1 MSKSATD
8 WLKLMLSTGEYADV
22 NFLVGDGDGK
32 ELIPAHQLILKNAS
46 DVFEAMF
53 RFDSKNAKVE
63 NENASANC
71 PLVEVPDV
79 EPAVFKVMLCFIYSQ
94 DLSGLNGIN
103 AMAVY
108 YLQGRKKY
116 NIPGLV
122 GPSLQIP
129 VSKLHNVFLDFAQ
142 ARLFEFKD
150 FAKDCLDYIDKNA
163 ETLIKSEEFLEIDQ
177 KLLCEIL
184 ERDQLQI
191 HEEISIWEACRQN
204 VIECSAE
211 NRRQMLGPA
220 LFKIRFPFI
229 SEEQFAED
237 IVPSGVLTA
246 EEVIGVQQ
254 YHNDPSDGI
263 PYPLQFSNRKRFS
276 KFGTIL
282 MDIEKVLEFSLQPVG
297 SRRYSETFKIKGLS
311 WTVEAKIDTTRDY
324 GTDTDND
331 KKCLTLNLLC
341 TPSKAE
347 DKEWGFPSF
356 ITLAELMDPSNGFYD
371 KEEDKVTLATRLIVQ
386 PIRKNGH

>member
-8 WLKLMLSTGEYADV
+8 WLMLMLSTGEYADV

-32 ELIPAHQLILKNAS
+32 KLIPAHQLILKNAS

-108 YLQGRKKY
+108 YLGKKY

-142 ARLFEFKD
+142 ARLFELKD

-177 KLLCEIL
+177 KLLCDIL
-184 ERDQLQI
+184 EP
-191 HEEISIWEACRQN
+191 
-204 VIECSAE
+204 E

-254 YHNDPSDGI
+254 YHKDPSDGI

-311 WTVEAKIDTTRDY
+311 WTVEAQIDTTRDY
-324 GTDTDND
+324 GTDNDND
-331 KKCLTLNLLC
+331 SKCLTLNLLC

-347 DKEWGFPSF
+347 DKAWGFPSF

-371 KEEDKVTLATRLIVQ
+371 
-386 PIRKNGH
+386 

>member
-22 NFLVGDGDGK
+22 HFLVGDGDGK

-63 NENASANC
+63 NASANC

-79 EPAVFKVMLCFIYSQ
+79 EPTAFKVMLSFIYSQ

-108 YLQGRKKY
+108 YLGKKY

-142 ARLFEFKD
+142 ARLFELKD
-150 FAKDCLDYIDKNA
+150 FANDCLDYIDKNA
-163 ETLIKSEEFLEIDQ
+163 ETLIKSEEFL
-177 KLLCEIL
+177 
-184 ERDQLQI
+184 
-191 HEEISIWEACRQN
+191 CRQN

-246 EEVIGVQQ
+246 EEVTGVQQ
-254 YHNDPSDGI
+254 YHKDPSDGI

-282 MDIEKVLEFSLQPVG
+282 MDIKKVLEFSLQPVG
-297 SRRYSETFKIKGLS
+297 SRRYSETLSIKGLS
-311 WTVEAKIDTTRDY
+311 WTVEAQIDTTRDY
-324 GTDTDND
+324 GTDNDND
-331 KKCLTLNLLC
+331 SKCLTLNLLC

-371 KEEDKVTLATRLIVQ
+371 KEEDKVTLATHLIVELT
-386 PIRKNGH
+386 RKNGH